1 MTSSAELAA
10 APAAS
15 DSMWHKFAV
24 AFGLLWLADVLFYD
38 QTLGL
43 SLPIFAGV
51 LAAISG
57 MVNHARIDQQRSMLA
72 AVILIAGLIPA
83 IEDLSLLS
91 FLIVVFTTMSAIAL
105 STKPDAFGLHLP
117 LTAARQLLLI
127 GPFRLIPDTIAT
139 LRANDFMRVLLTW
152 SIPLALGFVFIL
164 LFAAANPVMEQW
176 LDQLRPQSIA
186 STLSIGRP
194 IFWIVMLSLIWPFI
208 NLRWRPRSSTPS
220 PSIDLEADPAP
231 SVLAPLLGPQTVVRS
246 LILFNLL
253 FAIQTTLDGMYLWG
267 HAALPNG
274 MTYATYAHR
283 GAYPLIVTALLAAA
297 FVIIAVRSGETEDEP
312 RLVRPLVYLW
322 VGQNVLLVL
331 SSIQRVHI
339 YIESYLLTGWRIAA
353 LIWMT
358 LVAVGL
364 ILIVVRIALEKPNSW
379 LVRTNLIALA
389 VTLYGCALVNFPALI
404 ADYNVANS
412 RRTVLNRTDIDIDY
426 LRTLGPQAMPAL
438 RRALM
443 LSPYDAELAR
453 AHNGLLD
460 RQMSDMAS
468 WRSWSFRGWRL
479 QRYLDT
485 HPLSQTPS

>member
-1 MTSSAELAA
+1 MTCSAEQAA
-10 APAAS
+10 IPAAS
-15 DSMWHKFAV
+15 NSMWHKFAI

-38 QTLGL
+38 QPLGL

-51 LAAISG
+51 LVATSG
-57 MVNHARIDQQRSMLA
+57 IVNHARIDHQRSTLA
-72 AVILIAGLIPA
+72 AIVLVAGLIPA
-83 IEDLSLLS
+83 IEDMSVLS
-91 FLIVVFTTMSAIAL
+91 FLIVVFATMSAIAL
-105 STKPDAFGLHLP
+105 STNPEAFGFHLP

-139 LRANDFMRVLLTW
+139 LRANDVTRVLLTW

-186 STLSIGRP
+186 SSLSIGRP

-208 NLRWRPRSSTPS
+208 NLRWRQRPSTPS
-220 PSIDLEADPAP
+220 PSIDLEAHPAR
-231 SVLAPLLGPQTVVRS
+231 SVLAPLLSPQSVVRS

-283 GAYPLIVTALLAAA
+283 GAYPLIATALLAAA
-297 FVIIAVRSGETEDEP
+297 FVIIAVRSGQTEDEP
-312 RLVRPLVYLW
+312 RLIRPLVYLW
-322 VGQNVLLVL
+322 VGQNVLLVP

-353 LIWMT
+353 LIWMA
-358 LVAVGL
+358 LVALGL
-364 ILIVVRIALEKPNSW
+364 ILIVVRVVLEKPNSW

-412 RRTVLNRTDIDIDY
+412 RSTVLSRTDIDIDY

-438 RRALM
+438 RRALV

-453 AHNGLLD
+453 AHNELLD
-460 RQMSDMAS
+460 RQMSDMAA
-468 WRSWSFRGWRL
+468 WRAWSFRGWRL
-479 QRYLDT
+479 RRYLDT
-485 HPLSQTPS
+485 HPLSQKPS